1 MSAKAFVCLSL
12 SLSLLGLELGSLT
25 PFIRPIFPLRP
36 STSVSRSKDGS
47 IVSWMSPPPPP
58 PPPLPKRF
66 CLSRN
71 PSLFKTKHDQRKR
84 ERERYNPYPGR
95 SRSGQVKAKSGPPK
109 RVERSRV
116 VSWGSALLH
125 QGPSAPHSLVPR
137 LELTFRTMPWPPQS
151 SPSRSRFFRFLR
163 HSFRIHFIPFPPTHQ
178 NQGPPSNTVFN
189 VGAGVQSEQRGK
201 GEDGRERRPP
211 SSSQ

>member
-1 MSAKAFVCLSL
+1 MSEFSLLSCWMSRASCEEVEERTDGRKNVSKSLRVPL

-58 PPPLPKRF
+58 PPPPPLPKRF

-71 PSLFKTKHDQRKR
+71 PSLLKTKHNQRKR
-84 ERERYNPYPGR
+84 KRERYNPYPGR

-116 VSWGSALLH
+116 FSWGSALLQLEPLCRRKMH
-125 QGPSAPHSLVPR
+125 RHPTVPLHSHLQER
-137 LELTFRTMPWPPQS
+137 QQ
-151 SPSRSRFFRFLR
+151 LR
-163 HSFRIHFIPFPPTHQ
+163 
-178 NQGPPSNTVFN
+178 
-189 VGAGVQSEQRGK
+189 
-201 GEDGRERRPP
+201 
-211 SSSQ
+211 

>member
-1 MSAKAFVCLSL
+1 MLDVQGELRGGGRTDGKMSAKAFVCLSL

-58 PPPLPKRF
+58 PPPPLPKRF

-71 PSLFKTKHDQRKR
+71 PSLFKTKHNQRKR

-163 HSFRIHFIPFPPTHQ
+163 HFIPFPPK
-178 NQGPPSNTVFN
+178 P
-189 VGAGVQSEQRGK
+189 AE
-201 GEDGRERRPP
+201 
-211 SSSQ
+211 

>member
-1 MSAKAFVCLSL
+1 MLDVQGELRGGGRTDGRTEKCQQKPSCASL

-58 PPPLPKRF
+58 PPPPPLPKRF

-71 PSLFKTKHDQRKR
+71 PSLLKTKHNQRKR
-84 ERERYNPYPGR
+84 KRERYNPYPGR

-116 VSWGSALLH
+116 FSWGSALLH

-151 SPSRSRFFRFLR
+151 SLSISILHRALSISPAFHCPNRRVNRF
-163 HSFRIHFIPFPPTHQ
+163 
-178 NQGPPSNTVFN
+178 
-189 VGAGVQSEQRGK
+189 
-201 GEDGRERRPP
+201 
-211 SSSQ
+211 